1 MTIESVEWPRVHT
14 GLGAATIALMS
25 ELEKTQW
32 MRPQHIE
39 AAQLHQARLLLQH
52 HVGKNPWFA
61 TRMESAGLTPDMV
74 IDQQSF
80 RRIPILKRGDIQ
92 RAGNSF
98 YATAVPKSHEPIME
112 IKTSGSTGEPVV
124 VKKTNVNALFWGAHA
139 VRDHHWSKRDHRS
152 RISSI
157 RADISSYAEMPSWG
171 MPMSMITTTGP
182 AQGMPASMDIAEQ
195 LRRVKQFKPSILLIY
210 PNNLNAFLDEWEA
223 NWDMDYIKHIKTIG
237 ETVSPE
243 LRARTKAITGLK
255 IEDNYSSNEMGCMAI
270 QCPDHD
276 HYHVMSETVILEIL
290 DDDGNPC
297 KPGETGRVVVTDLH
311 NFISPLIRYDIG
323 DFAVPGEQ
331 CACGRGLPVL
341 RRVVGRE
348 HSIIKRPDGTR
359 GWPIFYGAKMNG
371 IAPVRQYQ
379 FIQHTLNDIEFRC
392 YTEEPLTPE
401 QESGL
406 IALVQEAL
414 GHPFNINLIQYRE
427 RLPTTKVGKFQE
439 FICKA

>member
-1 MTIESVEWPRVHT
+1 MSIESIEWPRVHT
-14 GLGAATIALMS
+14 GMAAVTIALLA

-32 MRPQHIE
+32 MRPEHIE
-39 AAQLHQARLLLQH
+39 AAQLHQARLLLRH
-52 HVGKNPWFA
+52 HVDRNPWFA
-61 TRMESAGLTPDMV
+61 ARIAAAGLTPDM
-74 IDQQSF
+74 ITSTEAF
-80 RRIPILKRGDIQ
+80 RRIPMLKRGDIQ
-92 RAGNSF
+92 RAGDAF
-98 YATAVPKSHEPIME
+98 YATEVPKSHEPIME

-124 VKKTNVNALFWGAHA
+124 VRKTNVNALFWGVHA
-139 VRDHHWSKRDHRS
+139 IRDHHWAKRDQRGK
-152 RISSI
+152 ISSI
-157 RADISSYAEMPSWG
+157 RADIFTYAESPSWG
-171 MPMSMITTTGP
+171 MPMSMITRTGP

-195 LRRVKQFKPSILLIY
+195 LRRVREFKPSILLIY

-223 NWDMDYIKHIKTIG
+223 GWDMDYIKHIKTIG

-243 LRARTKAITGLK
+243 LRARTKAITGLS

-270 QCPDHD
+270 QCPDHN
-276 HYHVMSETVILEIL
+276 HYHIMSETVILEIL

-323 DFAVPGEQ
+323 DFAVPGEP
-331 CACGRGLPVL
+331 CTCGRGLPVL
-341 RRVVGRE
+341 QRVVGRE

-379 FIQHTLNDIEFRC
+379 FIQHTINDIEFRC
-392 YTEEPLTPE
+392 YTDDPLTPE